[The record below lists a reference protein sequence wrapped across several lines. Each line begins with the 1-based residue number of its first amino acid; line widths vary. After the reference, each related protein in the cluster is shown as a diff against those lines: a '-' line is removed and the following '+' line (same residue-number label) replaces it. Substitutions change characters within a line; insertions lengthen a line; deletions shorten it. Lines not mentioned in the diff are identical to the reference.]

1 MEDELEKQKAE
12 NCHTLIPEKTE
23 EDLPRTA
30 SPVMRYAVW
39 STMFFFAGISILLL
53 VTQRAD
59 KSPDESDSIRPS
71 ASESEVHVT
80 DTQFKGPAVHYKDGI
95 FSPSEMTL
103 EESDSNP
110 LGCLLNIINET
121 QEDMIVRLGP
131 FEKGKEKGF
140 PYAPIPAGESLII
153 DPRYTGIDRAVFYN
167 TKNPK
172 EEFAV
177 VIDKSC
183 M

>member
-1 MEDELEKQKAE
+1 METNLSPQ
-12 NCHTLIPEKTE
+12 NPIPEEHSSKE
-23 EDLPRTA
+23 NRAP
-30 SPVMRYAVW
+30 MRYAAW
-39 STMFFFAGISILLL
+39 SAAMFLLAIAAL
-53 VTQRAD
+53 LFVTRRNAPTND
-59 KSPDESDSIRPS
+59 KS
-71 ASESEVHVT
+71 AGSESPRSGQEMRVR

-153 DPRYTGIDRAVFYN
+153 DPRYTGIDRAVFYH